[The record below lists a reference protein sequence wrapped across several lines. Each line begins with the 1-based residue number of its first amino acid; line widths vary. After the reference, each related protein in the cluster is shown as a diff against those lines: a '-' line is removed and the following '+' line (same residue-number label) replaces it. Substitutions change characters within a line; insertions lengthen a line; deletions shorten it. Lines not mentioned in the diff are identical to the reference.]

1 MIDHLVWMLFSSINE
16 NVCFDPSKEN
26 VECKNNVKMK
36 RSRLLCAALDING
49 MDGLPRVELLHPRE
63 RHLGNFSLVFPATNS
78 KQVS

>member
-1 MIDHLVWMLFSSINE
+1 
-16 NVCFDPSKEN
+16 
-26 VECKNNVKMK
+26 MK